1 MKTII
6 KGVCG
11 EIGRGGGGGVSTPP
25 PKIFFFNLRLDLHLE
40 QFKCK
45 VFSIFNSPM
54 IKKTEGS
61 GSAASPII

>member
-1 MKTII
+1 MKIII

-11 EIGRGGGGGVSTPP
+11 EIGQGGGGVSTPP
-25 PKIFFFNLRLDLHLE
+25 PKNFFFNLRLDLHLE